1 LGLSHYHKNLSILLN
16 PANPPAATQIF
27 ALSLLRNSLQIWYQ
41 SSQFPPL
48 SAFNAPAQS
57 MKGARQMDEL
67 IKRIT
72 EKTGISE
79 DQAPSAVNTVSGFL
93 KEKLPAPIAG
103 QVDNVLS
110 GAGGMTDKLGDAAAK
125 VGGIFGGS

>member
-1 LGLSHYHKNLSILLN
+1 
-16 PANPPAATQIF
+16 
-27 ALSLLRNSLQIWYQ
+27 
-41 SSQFPPL
+41 
-48 SAFNAPAQS
+48 
-57 MKGARQMDEL
+57 MEEL

-79 DQAPSAVNTVSGFL
+79 DQARTAITTVSGFL
-93 KEKLPAPIAG
+93 KEKLPAPLAG

-110 GAGGMTDKLGDAAAK
+110 GAGGMSDKLGDVASK